1 MLIKNVVV
9 ALVVVCFAFAGG
21 NPDVYVDDNGNE
33 SKYEDVVRM
42 SSYQR
47 LKKKYTSE
55 VEYTTELKGRI
66 NNLTIKL
73 HDSESNLSEC
83 LSSEP
88 LIIQQDKIVEK
99 VVTVKEQPIEY
110 LILSV
115 IIGFIIGKA
124 F

>member
-21 NPDVYVDDNGNE
+21 NPDVYLDEDGKETV
-33 SKYEDVVRM
+33 YENAVRL

-66 NNLTIKL
+66 NNLAIKL

-83 LSSEP
+83 LSIEP

-99 VVTVKEQPIEY
+99 VVTVKEQRVEWIV
-110 LILSV
+110 LSV

-124 F
+124 L